1 MATPPYTTCK
11 VVGESCSQCLRTLV
25 ARLINMP
32 RCGSLNSFSP
42 LLTHNIKYL
51 YSIYMVICANHY
63 QIAPTTHTIY
73 SQVSR

>member
-51 YSIYMVICANHY
+51 YSNMRKGH
-63 QIAPTTHTIY
+63 P
-73 SQVSR
+73 R

>member
-51 YSIYMVICANHY
+51 YSNMCANH
-63 QIAPTTHTIY
+63 QSSNHTY
-73 SQVSR
+73 